1 MRSLLYDLIALQIN
15 HYARRRVPCRV
26 CGVYALFSLY
36 VTLYHHSLVAW
47 GECWL
52 QWPVQ
57 SDANPC
63 RPCISDSLLG
73 YLAGRT
79 LGAWI
84 GVGLGFMGQWPTL
97 LFIGAHTLAP
107 NKPMKG
113 TLYIYGRTLDTS
125 LV

>member
-1 MRSLLYDLIALQIN
+1 MSRV
-15 HYARRRVPCRV
+15 ARVEC
-26 CGVYALFSLY
+26 
-36 VTLYHHSLVAW
+36 TLYLAFTSRFTVILSSRGAS